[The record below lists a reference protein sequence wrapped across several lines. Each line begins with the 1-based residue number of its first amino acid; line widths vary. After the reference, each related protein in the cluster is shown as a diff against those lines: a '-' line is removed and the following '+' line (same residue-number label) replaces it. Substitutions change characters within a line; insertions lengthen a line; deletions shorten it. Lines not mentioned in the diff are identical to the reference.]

1 VTSAFSILGLA
12 LGALI
17 SGALLDY
24 APGPTELIWWAL
36 LGVFAAGVVAV
47 LAVAEPGS
55 RRPGVLSSLR
65 PRVAMPRAAR
75 ATFAVA
81 IPCYVA
87 VWAFGGL
94 FLSLGPSL
102 VAAAIDSP
110 NAIWGG
116 LVIFLLYGT
125 GTATI
130 VVFRNVRPR
139 TAMLSGCW
147 FLLAGVASTFVA
159 IATTTS
165 AALFVGTA
173 LAGLGVGLGFM
184 GAFRMITSLASPDER
199 AGLVAATF
207 VMAYLAFSVPALV
220 AGVATANFGLRA
232 SALVYCA
239 ALVVVTAA
247 AGSIVSRRPTQNASR
262 LTQAKPR

>member
-1 VTSAFSILGLA
+1 VI
-12 LGALI
+12 
-17 SGALLDY
+17 
-24 APGPTELIWWAL
+24 
-36 LGVFAAGVVAV
+36 AV

-55 RRPGVLSSLR
+55 RRPGVLASLR
-65 PRVAMPRAAR
+65 PRFAVPRAAR

-102 VAAAIDSP
+102 VASAIDSP

-139 TAMLSGCW
+139 TAMLAGCW
-147 FLLAGVASTFVA
+147 FLLAGMASTFMA
-159 IATTTS
+159 IATATS
-165 AALFVGTA
+165 TVLFVGTA

-184 GAFRMITSLASPDER
+184 GAFRMITSLAPPDER

-207 VMAYLAFSVPALV
+207 VMAYLAFSVPALA
-220 AGVATANFGLRA
+220 AGVATANLGLHA
-232 SALVYCA
+232 TALVYCA
-239 ALVVVTAA
+239 VLVVVIIGAVA
-247 AGSIVSRRPTQNASR
+247 VLWLRPETRIESSESSTLRAN
-262 LTQAKPR
+262 TH